1 MEILDFEGFP
11 HYKMSSS
18 PEIQNLGNIKSTKGF
33 TIVRLGSGKTP
44 PSSNSTSVSSTVT
57 SATNS
62 ASSSPKDSKASTPK
76 TSKPS
81 SPKNSPILTP
91 MNFSNATFKGSI
103 PGAGK
108 VCILGS
114 DCYPSTYIP
123 SMFVCRDCKE

>member
-1 MEILDFEGFP
+1 MEILDFDGFA
-11 HYKMSSS
+11 HYKMSAQ

-33 TIVRLGSGKTP
+33 TIVRLGSGKP
-44 PSSNSTSVSSTVT
+44 PTSSSSTSVSSTVT
-57 SATNS
+57 STTNS
-62 ASSSPKDSKASTPK
+62 AISSSKDSRVPTPK

-81 SPKNSPILTP
+81 SPKSSPTFTP
-91 MNFSNATFKGSI
+91 MNFSNSSFKGSI

-123 SMFVCRDCKE
+123 AMFCRDCKD